1 MPIKQFRD
9 AEGCF
14 SYLIYCEQEKVAA
27 VVDPNHDPNLYLS
40 AIKNLG
46 LSLIYA
52 VDTHTHV
59 DHDSLSGELAK
70 ITGAKVL
77 MHPAYVE
84 QRKLGAAFT
93 GNKTIENHL
102 ANNSVIQVDITPQ
115 DMEIITLGKVEIKV
129 LYTPGHTLDSFSLVV
144 DNKILTGDIL
154 MIGSCGRSDFP
165 GGNNEDMYNSLYS
178 KLVPL
183 GEDYIIYPA
192 HDYNH
197 NINSVL
203 GFELVNN
210 PFLRHS
216 SKQEFIKFA
225 EASFAKLPS
234 FSSGD
239 KIQCAL
245 TPASPEP
252 VPSQPAPPTTTSP
265 LMGQMC
271 SAMEYYFKNIPQHWN
286 LVNSNEMLEIIAKE
300 NKDILILDVRQPDEY
315 KEGHIPGAINLPVR
329 ELPIKVKELPTNLQI
344 PIITVCHS
352 GSRSAYAA
360 MFLRGYGYSHVRSLD
375 LGMHQ
380 WKELNFP
387 ITA

>member
-1 MPIKQFRD
+1 MPLKQFRD
-9 AEGCF
+9 SEGCF

-27 VVDPNHDPNLYLS
+27 VVDPNHDLNLYLS
-40 AIKNLG
+40 AIKDLG
-46 LSLIYA
+46 LTLVYA

-84 QRKLGAAFT
+84 QRKLGAAFI
-93 GNKTIENHL
+93 GNKTIEQHL
-102 ANNSVIQVDITPQ
+102 ANNSLIQVDITPQ
-115 DMEIITLGKVEIKV
+115 DMEIIKLGKAEIKV
-129 LYTPGHTLDSFSLVV
+129 LYSPGHTLDSISLLV
-144 DNKILTGDIL
+144 DNKVLTGDIL

-165 GGNNEDMYNSLYS
+165 GGNNEDMYNSLFN

-192 HDYNH
+192 HDYNK
-197 NINSVL
+197 NINSVM

-210 PFLRHS
+210 PFLKHS

-225 EASFAKLPS
+225 EESFAKLPS
-234 FSSGD
+234 FSSGN
-239 KIQCAL
+239 KIQCSL

-252 VPSQPAPPTTTSP
+252 VSEQPAPPTTASP

-271 SAMEYYFKNIPQHWN
+271 SAMEYYFRTIPQHWN
-286 LVNSNEMLEIIAKE
+286 LVNSSEMLEIITKE
-300 NKDILILDVRQPDEY
+300 NKDILILDVRQPEEY

-329 ELPIKVKELPTNLQI
+329 ELPIKVKELPANLEL

-352 GSRSAYAA
+352 GARSAYAA

-380 WKELNFP
+380 WKELGFP